1 MKNYA
6 SKVFIVI
13 PILLDRQ
20 YNLKVEV
27 NFSFYQDIKIEA
39 KESTLDSNHLTCL
52 KMKPFEC
59 PKT

>member
-20 YNLKVEV
+20 YNLMVEV
-27 NFSFYQDIKIEA
+27 NFSFYQDIQIEV
-39 KESTLDSNHLTCL
+39 KESILDSNHLIYL
-52 KMKPFEC
+52 KMKPF
-59 PKT
+59 